1 MLKVGHV
8 VVLLV
13 RNAAG
18 RSCSSFVVKIRN
30 VDEMVGHVVD
40 FCKEMLKVGHVVLL
54 LLRNIKFGHV
64 VVLLFRI
71 SGGCFCNSF
80 VVKKCWR
87 LVM

>member
-1 MLKVGHV
+1 
-8 VVLLV
+8 
-13 RNAAG
+13 
-18 RSCSSFVVKIRN
+18 
-30 VDEMVGHVVD
+30 
-40 FCKEMLKVGHVVLL
+40 MLKVGHVVLL

-64 VVLLFRI
+64 VHVVVLLFGI